1 MLSFK
6 KFLGEKYIA
15 LKHSDLT
22 KRGGAR
28 TQVFVQKVQDG
39 EPFMTTK
46 GAIIIDKSQ
55 LPDIQKGMYAR
66 GYRDNLKAKTAS
78 DNKPISVS
86 YSREFLKTPEFGG
99 KGAGFGTAAEDA
111 HLAAFVKELEAVFVT
126 ENQPIINLVING
138 RTVECAGIISTPQR
152 GRRPPKSDFSIV
164 NSKKEEVAFLSHK
177 AGKKPSDFQQYGGL
191 SADIFK
197 DNPEI
202 ISFMKDLKS
211 KFPNGLDRGQG
222 AFRLVNDQS
231 VVNRSVYGVD
241 YGGAPGHE
249 NVDEFHQGFMKLK
262 KLAGNATYEITS
274 GHKGKNGSDIEGAGY
289 EAIYYARYTGDRG
302 ATVAGEFINNAR
314 IGVFPRANAP
324 RTATEI

>member
-6 KFLGEKYIA
+6 QFLGEKYVA

-28 TQVFVQKVQDG
+28 TQVFIQKVKDG
-39 EPFMTTK
+39 EPFMTNK
-46 GAIIIDKSQ
+46 GAVVIDKSE
-55 LPDIQKGMYAR
+55 LPNIEKGMGTR
-66 GYRDNLKAKTAS
+66 GYRDNLKAKTT
-78 DNKPISVS
+78 DNKPTSVS

-111 HLAAFVKELEAVFVT
+111 HLAAFVKELEAAFVA

-152 GRRPPKSDFSIV
+152 GRRAPKSDFSII

-177 AGKKPSDFQQYGGL
+177 AGRKPSDFQQYGGL
-191 SADIFK
+191 SADAFSGNEEVIQ
-197 DNPEI
+197 
-202 ISFMKDLKS
+202 FMKDLKA
-211 KFPNGLDRGQG
+211 KFPDGLDRGQS
-222 AFRLVNDQS
+222 AFRLVQDQS
-231 VVNRSVYGVD
+231 VINMSVYGVD
-241 YGGAPGHE
+241 YGGVPGHE

-262 KLAGNATYEITS
+262 KKPGNATYEITS
-274 GHKGKNGSDIEGAGY
+274 THKGQNGGNIEGTGY

-302 ATVAGEFINNAR
+302 ANVAGEFINNAR
-314 IGVFPRANAP
+314 IGVFPRANAA

>member
-1 MLSFK
+1 M
-6 KFLGEKYIA
+6 
-15 LKHSDLT
+15 
-22 KRGGAR
+22 
-28 TQVFVQKVQDG
+28 
-39 EPFMTTK
+39 
-46 GAIIIDKSQ
+46 
-55 LPDIQKGMYAR
+55 
-66 GYRDNLKAKTAS
+66 
-78 DNKPISVS
+78 
-86 YSREFLKTPEFGG
+86 
-99 KGAGFGTAAEDA
+99 
-111 HLAAFVKELEAVFVT
+111 
-126 ENQPIINLVING
+126 
-138 RTVECAGIISTPQR
+138 
-152 GRRPPKSDFSIV
+152 

-274 GHKGKNGSDIEGAGY
+274 GHKGKNGGDIEGAGY